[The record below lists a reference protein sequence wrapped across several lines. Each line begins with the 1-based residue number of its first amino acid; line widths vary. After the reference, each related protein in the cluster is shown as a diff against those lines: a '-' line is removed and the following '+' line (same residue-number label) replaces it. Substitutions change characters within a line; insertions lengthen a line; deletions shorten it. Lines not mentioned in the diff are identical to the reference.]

1 MAQTE
6 RIRQRR
12 PLRGQS
18 QDQPTS
24 RKSHPQEKSFLSN
37 CCKQI
42 LYIDGVLFLM
52 LVIYLMLK
60 STPVDPEAY
69 RLPPPR
75 PWTGPLAE
83 NNKLQQGKRLVENK
97 VFGPE
102 SLALKNGRLYTGTV
116 DGKVVEISNE
126 KDVKVVARLGGSTC
140 GDTMGEEERCGR
152 PLAVRFIDEKLYVM
166 DAFFGLYQLDI
177 TGGICAVGSRI
188 ETPVCKVG
196 IRHWVMRCWHVDHE
210 MALCNKRVRKL
221 PLQLVSTKTS
231 HGGHTMKFANDFEQ
245 LDNGTFLFSDTS
257 HKWHMTQYGLLVLEN
272 KPCGRL
278 LWYDPETK
286 TSGVAK
292 DGLYSP
298 NGIQLSPKKDFLLI
312 AESTRYRITKYYVKG
327 PKKGK
332 TEIFA
337 DNLPGMPDNISPSR
351 DGGYWVGF
359 ALANSRMGPMKMD
372 VVAPLPWL
380 RKIVAKLVDPTS
392 LVPYMPQHGLIIEL
406 NQKGEIVQSLH
417 DPSGKVV
424 PSVSEVLDTGDALYL
439 GSYHSPF
446 IVKVDL

>member
-177 TGGICAVGSRI
+177 TGG
-188 ETPVCKVG
+188 
-196 IRHWVMRCWHVDHE
+196 
-210 MALCNKRVRKL
+210 NL
-221 PLQLVSTKTS
+221 PKQLVSTKTS

-257 HKWHMTQYGLLVLEN
+257 HKWHMTQNGLLVLEN
-272 KPCGRL
+272 KACGRL

-286 TSGVAK
+286 TSGVVK

-312 AESTRYRITKYYVKG
+312 AESTRYRISKYYVKG
-327 PKKGK
+327 PKAGK
-332 TEIFA
+332 TEIFS

-351 DGGYWVGF
+351 NGGYWVGF

-392 LVPYMPQHGLIIEL
+392 LVSYMPQYGLIIEL